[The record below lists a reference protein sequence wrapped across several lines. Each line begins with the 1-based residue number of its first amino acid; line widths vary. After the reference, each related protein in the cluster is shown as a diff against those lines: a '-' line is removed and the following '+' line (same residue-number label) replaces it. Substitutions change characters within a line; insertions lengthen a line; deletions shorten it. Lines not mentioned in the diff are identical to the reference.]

1 MKIMNKN
8 IPLKIGL
15 KGSMLLNEIAN
26 SNVEENTDLILHY
39 TLLSNQPLVVL
50 DYLRDLPAGKRT
62 EIAYEILNEPRPS
75 NEKIKELYAQAVG
88 EVGINPDAFWNM
100 TEEEVNLAYEGY
112 IHRQELQVN
121 LMQLAMFNALAG
133 SKKPI
138 SLIENKGYRVG
149 NINERNQCFQ
159 KLGI

>member
-1 MKIMNKN
+1 MNKN

-112 IHRQELQVN
+112 IHRQEL
-121 LMQLAMFNALAG
+121 
-133 SKKPI
+133 
-138 SLIENKGYRVG
+138 
-149 NINERNQCFQ
+149 
-159 KLGI
+159 